1 MNRIAAPKTDKHP
14 DRFLQCQKAVAGAF
28 VDVAM
33 AAVEA
38 GWRPEE
44 VSAAMVELADHMM
57 LGLIA
62 NRDVDRDL
70 SILRRRSSDVR

>member
-1 MNRIAAPKTDKHP
+1 MNRIAAPETDKYP
-14 DRFLQCQKAVAGAF
+14 DRFLQCREAMAGAF

-33 AAVEA
+33 AAVKA
-38 GWRPEE
+38 GWKLEE

-62 NRDVDRDL
+62 NRDLDRDL